1 MNNTIKGKVI
11 SPLAIDK
18 TLTKE
23 YMCADAKA
31 TGDAIRNLE
40 KIATFNY
47 ESSISKGDTGGCTFD
62 ITDYAENKCIGL
74 VTICGNQNVTSLAV
88 VVWGRNY
95 QNDLCHL
102 VLGKS
107 DDIEITREGNM
118 LTATKTSGGIWG
130 SDISIIRLS

>member
-1 MNNTIKGKVI
+1 MSNTIKGKVI
-11 SPLAIDK
+11 SPLSIDR

-40 KIATFNY
+40 NKMVFRY
-47 ESSISKGDTGGCTFD
+47 EGSISKGDTGYCTFD
-62 ITDYAENKCIGL
+62 ITEYAENKCIAIIS
-74 VTICGNQNVTSLAV
+74 ICGNQNVTSLAV

-102 VLGKS
+102 VLNKS
-107 DDIEITREGNM
+107 DDIEITREGNI

-130 SDISIIRLS
+130 SDISIIRVS